1 MKLRLPSSYLDLKL
15 KHLQVLETTEDPVKR
30 VQAVTGLSFAELRK
44 MPQAL
49 LVEAERH
56 IEYLLKQEQSV
67 HLKTFKLQG
76 TEYGFIPDWEEFSAG
91 EWIDLET
98 YTADFWP
105 TAHKAMS
112 ILYRPVTRKAGDT
125 YTIEPYTAKEDAT
138 PFLDM
143 PAPLVAGALLF
154 FWTTE
159 HKLLNDLRSSLIR
172 TTKEAT
178 SLVANGVGIP
188 SSTHWLTSTFLKWRQ
203 SRRFRSGTLL
213 PISPSLKTSATS
225 ERKNRNNG

>member
-178 SLVANGVGIP
+178 SLVASGVGIP
-188 SSTHWLTSTFLKWRQ
+188 SSTHWLTRTFLKWRR
-203 SRRFRSGTLL
+203 SRRFRLGTLL
-213 PISPSLKTSATS
+213 PTSLSLKTSDTS